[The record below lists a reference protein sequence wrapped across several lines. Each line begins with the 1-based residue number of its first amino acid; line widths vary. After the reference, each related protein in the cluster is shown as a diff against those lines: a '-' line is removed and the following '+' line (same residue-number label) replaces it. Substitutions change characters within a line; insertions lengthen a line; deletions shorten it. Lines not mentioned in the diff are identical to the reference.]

1 MMFVGLV
8 TMMLFVLA
16 TAAFAATI
24 TQTPNFNGA
33 TLPKGVPY
41 TINWTSSGVGP
52 GLTLIMRTTTMSAPI
67 VDTPVASGLGQS
79 GSYTVVPDGVVGNT
93 YCFYLVT
100 SDGSLYSDAAY
111 TPWIF
116 TLGPA
121 PVVPSPASSPW
132 SIALA
137 GFAALGLMIAI
148 PPLRRR
154 MSGSKI

>member
-1 MMFVGLV
+1 MM
-8 TMMLFVLA
+8 VLGMA
-16 TAAFAATI
+16 SAALAATI

-41 TINWTSSGVGP
+41 TINWTGSGIP
-52 GLTLIMRTTTMSAPI
+52 AGLTLVMRTTTMSAPI
-67 VDTPVASGLGQS
+67 VDTPVASGLAQS

-100 SDGSLYSDAAY
+100 SDGTLYSDAAY
-111 TPWIF
+111 APWKF

-121 PVVPSPASSPW
+121 PVVSTPASSPW

-137 GFAALGLMIAI
+137 AFGALGLMVAI
-148 PPLRRR
+148 PALRRR
-154 MSGSKI
+154 MAGSKV